1 MIKYSFSDL
10 KAKARRWDG
19 KMLNQ
24 LKQKK
29 ERLSDELKEQMKKK
43 RKESELNT
51 LRSQISGLETR
62 LKYSVI
68 DRDNTVS
75 VNYYS
80 RIITCINK
88 FLIRSYWIYPAWDIM
103 HVYVL
108 H

>member
-1 MIKYSFSDL
+1 
-10 KAKARRWDG
+10 
-19 KMLNQ
+19 MLNQ

-75 VNYYS
+75 VNLLQWNYHAQTIKS
-80 RIITCINK
+80 
-88 FLIRSYWIYPAWDIM
+88 
-103 HVYVL
+103 
-108 H
+108 

>member
-1 MIKYSFSDL
+1 
-10 KAKARRWDG
+10 
-19 KMLNQ
+19 MLNQ

-75 VNYYS
+75 V
-80 RIITCINK
+80 K
-88 FLIRSYWIYPAWDIM
+88 L
-103 HVYVL
+103 L
-108 H
+108 Q

>member
-1 MIKYSFSDL
+1 
-10 KAKARRWDG
+10 
-19 KMLNQ
+19 MLNQ

-29 ERLSDELKEQMKKK
+29 ERLSDELKEQMKRK

-75 VNYYS
+75 C
-80 RIITCINK
+80 T
-88 FLIRSYWIYPAWDIM
+88 A
-103 HVYVL
+103 
-108 H
+108 